1 MATSLKR
8 NRSRRRIAAL
18 TFLSNISLDGTHRDT
33 KLSLLTRNGALTKYE
48 LSTGVDQEG
57 NEEEQCQSDTENVN
71 KRDAAG
77 SCETRTNRKV
87 RQRSSPNIGK
97 SPGHQS
103 SSDSNASE
111 TTLTPSKLQLDQ
123 EQATSTNRNPGSVPP
138 PAFRERTEKRLEIKT
153 VDKRRTLTSRCVK
166 RKDLRWMFVPNQES
180 VVSLNVSQPILWTLV
195 LKALWTNTVSGEYGH
210 QESCRAL
217 ASMVGGMGG
226 LRGGRRLQAGSV
238 SAADHHIFYGGS
250 SESIPGPHHIFPGRV
265 KASGSGFTSLSS
277 SGPQSV
283 AEGVGKDVRFVAG
296 SGICPQQ
303 QQQNPGSRMVL
314 VSARRRAPFLVF
326 SALPYAKANNR
337 CGRGDTKKDGGRKRH
352 ASGQRPLSSLADGL
366 DPFDLLGL
374 EKVGQDGQE
383 ISYGQLLVPSRHFA
397 RTDRRHQEGTCS
409 DPYSEH
415 HIPLSGFPVGTSS
428 STAHIR
434 HPVVAR
440 CFSYDAAAH
449 RTTAHVV
456 PASPPIQYT
465 DKACFDWD
473 EPTGNSLGASAPGSN
488 YSPYLL
494 DDPELIA
501 GKHRTLLTFTSYMTS
516 VIDYVRPSDLKK
528 ELNDKFREKFP
539 NIQLTLSKLRSI
551 KREMRKI
558 ARVECGIDLL
568 TVAQAYVYFEKLILR
583 NLINKANRKLCA
595 GACLLLSAKLNDV
608 KGETLENLIE

>member
-48 LSTGVDQEG
+48 IVSGVDQEG
-57 NEEEQCQSDTENVN
+57 NEDEQCQSDSENVN

-77 SCETRTNRKV
+77 SCGSRTNRKV
-87 RQRSSPNIGK
+87 RQHSPPNLGK

-111 TTLTPSKLQLDQ
+111 TTLTPAKLQLDQ
-123 EQATSTNRNPGSVPP
+123 DQTANRNSGPIPP
-138 PAFRERTEKRLEIKT
+138 SAFRERT
-153 VDKRRTLTSRCVK
+153 
-166 RKDLRWMFVPNQES
+166 
-180 VVSLNVSQPILWTLV
+180 
-195 LKALWTNTVSGEYGH
+195 NTVGGEYGH
-210 QESCRAL
+210 QDSRRSFVSTAGG
-217 ASMVGGMGG
+217 VGGP
-226 LRGGRRLQAGSV
+226 RGSRRLTSRAV
-238 SAADHHIFYGGS
+238 SSGDHHLFYGGS
-250 SESIPGPHHIFPGRV
+250 SESIPGSHSLFPGKV
-265 KASGSGFTSLSS
+265 KASGSGFTSISS
-277 SGPQSV
+277 TGAPPSDIP
-283 AEGVGKDVRFVAG
+283 GKEVRFVAS
-296 SGICPQQ
+296 SGVCSQQ
-303 QQQNPGSRMVL
+303 QQENPGSRMVL

-326 SALPYAKANNR
+326 SALPYAKGNSR
-337 CGRGDTKKDGGRKRH
+337 CGRSDTKKEGGRKRH
-352 ASGQRPLSSLADGL
+352 SSGPRPLSSLADGP
-366 DPFDLLGL
+366 DPFDLLGI
-374 EKVGQDGQE
+374 EKAGQDGQE
-383 ISYGQLLVPSRHFA
+383 ISYGRLLVPSRNFV
-397 RTDRRHQEGTCS
+397 RTEKRHQEGGGS
-409 DPYSEH
+409 DPNSDH
-415 HIPLSGFPVGTSS
+415 TMPLSALPIGTAS
-428 STAHIR
+428 STVAQLR

-473 EPTGNSLGASAPGSN
+473 DAANNPGGSGSAPGNS
-488 YSPYLL
+488 YSPFLL

-516 VIDYVRPSDLKK
+516 VIDYVRPSDLKR

-608 KGETLENLIE
+608 KGETLETLIEKTESTFRLNRKDLLSSEFAVLVALEFSLHLPTWELFPHYQRLVYES

>member
-48 LSTGVDQEG
+48 IISGVDQEG
-57 NEEEQCQSDTENVN
+57 NEDEQCQSDSENVN
-71 KRDAAG
+71 KRDAVG
-77 SCETRTNRKV
+77 SCGSRTNRKV
-87 RQRSSPNIGK
+87 RQNSPPNIGK

-123 EQATSTNRNPGSVPP
+123 DQTANRNSGPIPP
-138 PAFRERTEKRLEIKT
+138 SAFRERT
-153 VDKRRTLTSRCVK
+153 
-166 RKDLRWMFVPNQES
+166 
-180 VVSLNVSQPILWTLV
+180 
-195 LKALWTNTVSGEYGH
+195 NTVGGEYGH
-210 QESCRAL
+210 QDSRRAL
-217 ASMVGGMGG
+217 ISMVGGV
-226 LRGGRRLQAGSV
+226 GGRRGSRRLGSGAV
-238 SAADHHIFYGGS
+238 SSADPHLFYGGS
-250 SESIPGPHHIFPGRV
+250 SESISGSHALFPGRV

-277 SGPQSV
+277 TGAPPSEI
-283 AEGVGKDVRFVAG
+283 AGKEVRFVAS

-303 QQQNPGSRMVL
+303 QQQNPGARMVL

-326 SALPYAKANNR
+326 SALPYAKGNT
-337 CGRGDTKKDGGRKRH
+337 RGDTKKEGGRKRH
-352 ASGQRPLSSLADGL
+352 SSGPRPLSSLADGL
-366 DPFDLLGL
+366 DPFDLLGI
-374 EKVGQDGQE
+374 ERVGQDGQE
-383 ISYGQLLVPSRHFA
+383 ISYGRLLVPSRNFV
-397 RTDRRHQEGTCS
+397 RTEKRHQESGSS
-409 DPYSEH
+409 DPNSEH
-415 HIPLSGFPVGTSS
+415 SIPMSAIPVGASS
-428 STAHIR
+428 ATIAQLR

-440 CFSYDAAAH
+440 TKMITWDRDIKWCFSYDAAAH

-473 EPTGNSLGASAPGSN
+473 DAANNPSASGSAPGSN
-488 YSPYLL
+488 YSPFLL

-516 VIDYVRPSDLKK
+516 VIDYVRPSDLKR

-608 KGETLENLIE
+608 KGETLETLIEKTESTFRLNRKDLLSSEFAVLVALEFSLHLPTWELFPHYQRLVYES